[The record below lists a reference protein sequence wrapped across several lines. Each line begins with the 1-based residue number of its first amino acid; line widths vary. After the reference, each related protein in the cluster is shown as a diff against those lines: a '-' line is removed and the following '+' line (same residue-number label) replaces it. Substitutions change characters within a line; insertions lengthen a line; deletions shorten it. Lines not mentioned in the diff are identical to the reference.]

1 MEKPIRVLHVVTYM
15 GRGGLETMLM
25 NYYRHIDRTKVQ
37 FDFLV
42 HREFEADY
50 DQEILSMGGR
60 IFHISRLIPWSR
72 SYKKELKCFFNQHKE
87 YKIIHVHQDCLS
99 SVALKCAK
107 ECGIPIRIAH
117 SHSSNAVFNL
127 KYFIKRF
134 YMLSIPK
141 YATDLFACGKSAG
154 DWMFRG
160 CPYQV
165 VHNAIDTSKFH
176 FDDSIRKR
184 VRKNLG
190 IDKELLL
197 GHVGNFTS
205 AKNHLFLIEI
215 FAELLKKIPDAKLIL
230 VGGGDGQQKIR
241 DIVSFHKI
249 EKKVIFTGVREDVN
263 ELLQAIDVF
272 VFPSIYEGLPVTL
285 IEAQA
290 TGLPIIKSDNVSNQ
304 CVITSNVYTK
314 SLSES
319 AVEWANAI
327 IKLEK
332 QFNRKDMSQSI
343 IDQCYDIIYNVKW
356 LQDYYIKEVKKY
368 EE

>member
-60 IFHISRLIPWSR
+60 IFHVSRLIPWSR
-72 SYKKELKCFFNQHKE
+72 SYKKELKHFFNQHKE

-141 YATDLFACGKSAG
+141 YATDLLACGKSAG

-160 CPYQV
+160 SPYQV

-176 FDDSIRKR
+176 YDDDIRKKIR
-184 VRKNLG
+184 SNLEVG
-190 IDKELLL
+190 KELLV
-197 GHVGNFTS
+197 GHVGNFTN
-205 AKNHLFLIEI
+205 AKNHPFLIEA
-215 FAELLKKIPDAKLIL
+215 FAEVLKNKPDAKLIL
-230 VGGGDGQQKIR
+230 VGGGDNQQKIK
-241 DIVSFHKI
+241 DIVLSHKI
-249 EKKVIFTGVREDVN
+249 EKNVIFTGIRKDVN

-272 VFPSIYEGLPVTL
+272 VFPSIYEGLPVTI

-290 TGLPIIKSDNVSNQ
+290 AGLP
-304 CVITSNVYTK
+304 CVISNCISSECIVTKNLVTTK
-314 SLSES
+314 SLNDAPE
-319 AVEWANAI
+319 EWAQQILKKSRLSRTDHVKEIINAG
-327 IKLEK
+327 
-332 QFNRKDMSQSI
+332 
-343 IDQCYDIIYNVKW
+343 YDINTVARF
-356 LQDYYIKEVKKY
+356 LEEYYCKKAVNDL
-368 EE
+368 